1 MCACV
6 LVLTIS
12 LNREISMEFACST
25 QSRSCY
31 VIVME
36 MEKPGRP
43 IISVVAVVENWAMH
57 YNTRNTST
65 SNTKMQR
72 KIFMY
77 DELWLPA
84 RIAGEL

>member
-1 MCACV
+1 
-6 LVLTIS
+6 
-12 LNREISMEFACST
+12 
-25 QSRSCY
+25 
-31 VIVME
+31 ME